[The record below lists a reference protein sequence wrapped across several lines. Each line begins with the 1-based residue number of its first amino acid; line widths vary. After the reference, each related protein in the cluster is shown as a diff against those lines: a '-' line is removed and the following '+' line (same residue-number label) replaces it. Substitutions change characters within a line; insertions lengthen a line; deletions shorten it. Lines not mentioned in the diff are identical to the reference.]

1 MVKYRFKRTSKEE
14 EPTNKRNPYLVD
26 DDYYQ
31 DVVDTI
37 SETDY
42 TESAY
47 SYSDVPDEYGAY
59 YDEPKDN
66 RFQDNQNEYPQ
77 RPGMIARA
85 RNAYQNKVNDIK
97 DYYNDQV
104 EYQKSYYED
113 SNARWIQKQQVKRDS
128 EFMQKLIIS
137 FTVLA
142 IISFIIFLL
151 TRL

>member
-1 MVKYRFKRTSKEE
+1 MVKYRFKRTSNKD
-14 EPTNKRNPYLVD
+14 EPINKRNPYIID

-31 DVVDTI
+31 DVVDTV

-42 TESAY
+42 VEEAY
-47 SYSDVPDEYGAY
+47 GYTDNADEYGAY
-59 YDEPKDN
+59 YEEPNDEYS
-66 RFQDNQNEYPQ
+66 QEWQNEYPQ

-85 RNAYQNKVNDIK
+85 RSAYQNKVNDIK

-113 SNARWIQKQQVKRDS
+113 SNAHWIQKQQAKRDS
-128 EFMQKLIIS
+128 EFMRKLIVS
-137 FTVLA
+137 FIVLA
-142 IISFIIFLL
+142 IISFVIFLL